1 MLEREEEEARSLIF
15 CPLVE
20 MTPCRHRILRYVDVA
35 ERRICEIPGPAQS
48 LTSKSP
54 YYPEYQVNEG
64 WWEGHHLLQ
73 GLEAHLL
80 FLILEERSDCA
91 IPWIVSRD
99 ELLSNISA
107 IDSSFEHPRT
117 KRDLRDGGRLP
128 TSRDSSVAVLVFAAS
143 MALRET
149 LDLMISLTELDSDC
163 STL

>member
-54 YYPEYQVNEG
+54 YYPEYQ
-64 WWEGHHLLQ
+64 
-73 GLEAHLL
+73 
-80 FLILEERSDCA
+80 
-91 IPWIVSRD
+91 IVSRD

-128 TSRDSSVAVLVFAAS
+128 TSRDSSVA
-143 MALRET
+143 ET
-149 LDLMISLTELDSDC
+149 NNSQCVSAQEEMTCTFCCFCCCYTGCPLPLSKSLYYGNRRS
-163 STL
+163 SNS

>member
-80 FLILEERSDCA
+80 FLILEERLCNPLGKASSLLQSV
-91 IPWIVSRD
+91 ISSLVSFAQGNPPSGKDTRFPH
-99 ELLSNISA
+99 LIIRMSRSW
-107 IDSSFEHPRT
+107 R
-117 KRDLRDGGRLP
+117 RLCKP
-128 TSRDSSVAVLVFAAS
+128 L
-143 MALRET
+143 ALNNEKHKGT
-149 LDLMISLTELDSDC
+149 
-163 STL
+163 